1 MEWTPLLAVIVG
13 STGIV
18 GAVAAAVQLSRR
30 ARLVRSI
37 KAATKAAESVA
48 ESSQTRAVLQQA
60 IEMDTLRLA
69 AGSIITYPT
78 RLLILHLGFV
88 VAPIAAFA
96 VSWIGASVGLLRTK
110 APYVIDPAIGEWT
123 GIIIS
128 GVWVLA
134 MGALMGQ
141 AAAVYQLREDWVA
154 SAILG
159 QRPPVRP
166 AQLRHA
172 AASWQRTH
180 GDAIKRQQKVEASI
194 APGGATS
201 DEDSVRAEEV

>member
-13 STGIV
+13 STGLI

-30 ARLVRSI
+30 ARLMRSI

-78 RLLILHLGFV
+78 RLLILHLGLV

-96 VSWIGASVGLLRTK
+96 ASWIGGSLGILRTK
-110 APYVIDPAIGEWT
+110 APFAFDPAIGEWT
-123 GIIIS
+123 GIILS
-128 GVWVLA
+128 GVWLLA
-134 MGALMGQ
+134 MGGLMGQ
-141 AAAVYQLREDWVA
+141 VAAVYQLREEWVA

-166 AQLRHA
+166 VQLRNA
-172 AASWQRTH
+172 AASWQRRH
-180 GDAIKRQQKVEASI
+180 GDAIKRQQETRAS
-194 APGGATS
+194 ADGGTTQ
-201 DEDSVRAEEV
+201 DSGQAEQDVV